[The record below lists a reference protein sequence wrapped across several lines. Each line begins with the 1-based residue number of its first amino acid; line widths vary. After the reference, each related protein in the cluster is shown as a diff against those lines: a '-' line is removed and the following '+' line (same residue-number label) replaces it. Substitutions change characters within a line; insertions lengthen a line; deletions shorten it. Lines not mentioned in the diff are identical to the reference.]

1 MSGMIANP
9 KYKGYYVGNK
19 VKVVDMFT
27 KKQKFLPPDEWVM
40 FKDESGEIVPAIVSE
55 ELWERANEV
64 LRKRSEDVKNR
75 QGICNHANLLT
86 GKLYCT
92 HCGTPYYRRDS
103 VDKKGNKN
111 SKWVCS
117 GKIKGGRESCPSF
130 AIYEEEIKPLIFEVF
145 KDTKDVSKAMIDE
158 YEKMYLGMTSDQKI
172 AEKIEDTE
180 RKIEV
185 ARKKKS
191 KLLELAALDSI
202 TAEDFKELSAQCNDE
217 LTALSR
223 ELEDLREQQT
233 SREDFRANMERIKKV
248 LRRAEED
255 CKNGEITKEFI
266 DAFVDKIF
274 VTTDGNT
281 ARLDIKIF
289 TGESCEKYLQK
300 LKRRSDSEGRAG
312 HTFKKMI
319 DAYKTGAAR

>member
-1 MSGMIANP
+1 MI
-9 KYKGYYVGNK
+9 
-19 VKVVDMFT
+19 
-27 KKQKFLPPDEWVM
+27 E
-40 FKDESGEIVPAIVSE
+40 
-55 ELWERANEV
+55 
-64 LRKRSEDVKNR
+64 
-75 QGICNHANLLT
+75 
-86 GKLYCT
+86 
-92 HCGTPYYRRDS
+92 
-103 VDKKGNKN
+103 
-111 SKWVCS
+111 
-117 GKIKGGRESCPSF
+117 
-130 AIYEEEIKPLIFEVF
+130 
-145 KDTKDVSKAMIDE
+145 E

-202 TAEDFKELSAQCNDE
+202 TAEDFKELSAQCNDG
-217 LTALSR
+217 LAAFAR

-248 LRRAEED
+248 LRQAEED

-289 TGESCEKYLQK
+289 TGERCEKYLQK
-300 LKRRSDSEGRAG
+300 LKRGGGSEGRAG

-319 DAYKTGAAR
+319 DAYKSGNVR